1 MQLRYSILIQW
12 SDEDECYI
20 VSLPEF
26 GKYARTHGDT
36 YEEAVKNAQQ
46 VLELLIEDNN
56 NLPQPNI
63 YQSFAAKSS

>member
-1 MQLRYSILIQW
+1 MKSRYSIVIQW
-12 SDEDECYI
+12 SNEDQCYI

-36 YEEAVKNAQQ
+36 YEEAVKNARE

-63 YQSFAAKSS
+63 YESEAIVS

>member
-1 MQLRYSILIQW
+1 M
-12 SDEDECYI
+12 

-36 YEEAVKNAQQ
+36 YEEAVKNAQE
-46 VLELLIEDNN
+46 VLELLIEDNK

-63 YQSFAAKSS
+63 YESEVIPN